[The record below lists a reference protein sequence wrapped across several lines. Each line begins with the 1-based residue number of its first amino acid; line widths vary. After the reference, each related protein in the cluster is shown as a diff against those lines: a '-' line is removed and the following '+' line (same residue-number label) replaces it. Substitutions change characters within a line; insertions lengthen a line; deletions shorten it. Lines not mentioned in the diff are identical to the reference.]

1 MSDCPLCD
9 QTRHEHALN
18 VADYAIVR
26 CVHCNFMFVS
36 PPPSSEALR
45 EFYQNPAYYV
55 GSSLGYNDYWA
66 EKPLREREARWRLPR
81 IERLAP
87 AKGKVLDVGCAA
99 GFFLKVAQERG
110 WDPFGVEL
118 STDMADSASTL
129 IGRPVVGSLAELRA
143 APASFDAITF
153 WEYIE
158 HIPDPRAEVL
168 RLVELLKPGG
178 ILALSTPN
186 TNYWEAVHQPAA
198 WREFKPPSHL
208 GFFTAATLRQMLES
222 CGLEVIAIPKVGARA
237 PNHPYALQRL
247 LALLRQT
254 VGSGADRKTPF
265 WWLFSLAFRLVEWAI
280 QGLYKLRWPASDMQ
294 IGLEAYA
301 RKR

>member
-1 MSDCPLCD
+1 MAHCPLCD
-9 QTRHEHALN
+9 HIQHAHVLN
-18 VADYAIVR
+18 VAGYVIVR
-26 CVHCNFMFVS
+26 CVHCQFIFVS
-36 PPPSSEALR
+36 PPPSPEALR

-55 GSSLGYNDYWA
+55 GGIVGYNDYWA
-66 EKPLREREARWRLPR
+66 AKPVHEREARQRLSR

-99 GFFLKVAQERG
+99 GFFLKVAQERD
-110 WDPFGVEL
+110 WDPWGVEL
-118 STDMADSASTL
+118 STDMADYASAL
-129 IGRPVVGSLAELRA
+129 IGRSVVGSLAELRA
-143 APASFDAITF
+143 APGSFDAITF

-186 TNYWEAVHQPAA
+186 TNYWEAVHQPAV
-198 WREFKPPSHL
+198 WREFKPPGHL

-222 CGLEVIAIPKVGARA
+222 AGLEVIAIPRVGARA
-237 PNHPYALQRL
+237 PKHPYAIHRL
-247 LALLRQT
+247 LAWLRQT

-265 WWLFSLAFRLVEWAI
+265 WWLFSLAFRLVEWTI
-280 QGLYKLRWPASDMQ
+280 QALYKLRWPASDMQ